1 MGINKPAMA
10 KKVFVDSSDL
20 VCKPNAAST
29 SRVADY
35 VTENGCAITTDVG
48 EADVIVVNT
57 CGFTKWCEI
66 ETSNI
71 IREHFRR
78 KKQDAKVVSIGC
90 LNVINRQMLE
100 SSFPELVI
108 VEDFGKLDD
117 LIGAAVAYEDFKHSA
132 YDLKLLD
139 IVKDRY
145 QHPLLKNWSVWG
157 AKLLERLT
165 RRSTSEKVKQLHIP
179 QVIEE
184 IDRTKKTF
192 VLIGRGCRNRC
203 SYCIIKK
210 AQGEPK
216 SRRPED
222 IITDI
227 RSKYTDKHAFVLVAD
242 DCASYGVDIG
252 ETFLGLVDRIVAA
265 FPGIRIDIGY
275 INPVWFHRQAD
286 DYIAMFATGRIN
298 NVNISLQSGSDR
310 IIGKMNRKY
319 TVDYLLDF
327 IDRVKDV
334 SPGTMIW
341 THAIVGFPSE
351 TWRDF
356 QETLRALDHFH
367 YYNVYVFSPREGTPA
382 AEMGDR
388 IPALIAEIRA
398 RVAYARLM
406 QRVGFTVIKSWLG
419 LR

>member
-1 MGINKPAMA
+1 MGMSRQDMA
-10 KKVFVDSSDL
+10 KKIFVDSSDL
-20 VCKPNAAST
+20 VCKPNAANT

-35 VTENGCAITTDVG
+35 VRENGCTITTDVG

-78 KKQDAKVVSIGC
+78 KKPDAKVVSIGC
-90 LNVINRQMLE
+90 LNIINRQLLA

-108 VEDFGKLDD
+108 VDDFGKLDV
-117 LIGAAVAYEDFKHSA
+117 LIGAAVAYEDYRHSA
-132 YDLKLLD
+132 YDLKLFD

-145 QHPLLKNWSVWG
+145 QHPLLKNSSVWG
-157 AKLLERLT
+157 ARLLERLT
-165 RRSTSEKVKQLHIP
+165 RGFASKKVQELHIP

-184 IDRTKKTF
+184 IDRTKKTY

-216 SRRPED
+216 SRRSED
-222 IITDI
+222 IIADI
-227 RSKYTDKHAFVLVAD
+227 RNKYTSEHAFVLVAD

-252 ETFLGLVDRIVAA
+252 ETFLGLVDRIVAE
-265 FPGIRIDIGY
+265 FPGIKIDIGY

-286 DYIAMFATGRIN
+286 EYMEMFAKGRIN

-310 IIGKMNRKY
+310 IIAKMNRKY
-319 TVDYLLDF
+319 EVGYLLNF
-327 IDRVKDV
+327 IDRLKKV
-334 SPGTMIW
+334 SPGTMVW

-351 TWRDF
+351 TWKDF
-356 QETLRALDHFH
+356 FATLRALDHFH

-382 AEMGDR
+382 ADMGNR
-388 IPALIAEIRA
+388 IPAPIAEIRA
-398 RVAYARLM
+398 RLAYSRLM
-406 QRVGFTVIKSWLG
+406 QRVGLTVIGSWFG

>member
-1 MGINKPAMA
+1 
-10 KKVFVDSSDL
+10 
-20 VCKPNAAST
+20 
-29 SRVADY
+29 